1 MTETRLRE
9 AFPAGTESGGLAI
22 KETRSAEKA
31 LCSISEA
38 GNRMGVRSADSCPK
52 ADSPPESQRARA
64 FLGEGRGRPAETA
77 QSARGRLEMG
87 QRWSDQRHLNQVQLV
102 FGSSAGVA
110 PFLSGQLWE
119 LWQLM
124 LQLQSAHQ
132 VVSLSIWGGGVQCP

>member
-52 ADSPPESQRARA
+52 AVPTRESAGKAKGGGDLQSQR
-64 FLGEGRGRPAETA
+64 
-77 QSARGRLEMG
+77 S
-87 QRWSDQRHLNQVQLV
+87 QL
-102 FGSSAGVA
+102 AVA
-110 PFLSGQLWE
+110 SKW
-119 LWQLM
+119 
-124 LQLQSAHQ
+124 
-132 VVSLSIWGGGVQCP
+132 VGGGLTSATLIKYS